1 MDFNVGNIVLY
12 NSKNYL
18 ILDKNKEEL
27 LCIPIKDIEMKRII
41 NYIDFNNVDFG
52 NSVTI
57 DNKEKIEYITNT
69 TPDVV
74 LFLLKKYK
82 NFIIDSKIK
91 NNPQIGSI
99 IAKNNKYYY
108 IFSEE
113 SQRWLVFEL
122 SKNELKD
129 SDVFTL
135 GNGIYYTN
143 YFQTVINKI
152 DVFET
157 IYQCKEGQIELLR
170 RRRRAYQKLIC
181 ENLPNSTESVVKLDQ
196 LSDEKYIVKTNIGDK
211 LICVSNYD
219 KKHIDNRKHFFDK
232 EDVVFIKIK
241 QKRR

>member
-1 MDFNVGNIVLY
+1 M
-12 NSKNYL
+12 
-18 ILDKNKEEL
+18 
-27 LCIPIKDIEMKRII
+27 
-41 NYIDFNNVDFG
+41 
-52 NSVTI
+52 
-57 DNKEKIEYITNT
+57 
-69 TPDVV
+69 
-74 LFLLKKYK
+74 
-82 NFIIDSKIK
+82 
-91 NNPQIGSI
+91 
-99 IAKNNKYYY
+99 
-108 IFSEE
+108 SEE
-113 SQRWLVFEL
+113 EILKEINEKLIEPFYCFPNPISI
-122 SKNELKD
+122 ELKD